1 MKAFIKENKVILIK
15 LLISLCLVIT
25 GAIVNNFNEQASFI
39 IYIVAYIL
47 IAYKTI
53 YKGIVKLFKNA
64 QVGERLL
71 MTIASLGAII
81 IGELFEASL
90 IIILYEIGELV
101 EHVAKK
107 GSRSSVEKLLS
118 IRPEKARLKLTGE
131 HVDVENVEIDELLEI
146 YPGERIPLDGV
157 VDEGIAMVDTSII
170 TGESDPREVR
180 SGGEVLAG
188 CINLDSVITIK
199 VTRKSTQSA
208 AQRIIDLA
216 EKSLEKKTK
225 GERFIAK
232 FAKIYTP
239 IVCGV
244 AFLVATVPTIFGLDM
259 YEWCNRAFSMLA
271 ISCPCA
277 LVISIP
283 LAYYCAIG
291 YASKKGILIKDSLTL
306 EKLEKLNVIAFDKT
320 GTLTKSDLHVNKI
333 EAYGDYTKIK
343 LLELA
348 CIVEAK
354 SSHPLAVAVR
364 NEAKRFKI
372 TVPKGEN
379 YTEKAGCG
387 VECDSEY
394 GHIKA
399 GSKSFVGAITGSNV
413 GTIFVSVDGTY
424 VGYVGVGDDL
434 KPNSK
439 RTFDALRALG
449 VEKMYILS
457 GDKKS
462 KVDAVAGA
470 LYADGAYSQLL
481 PETKLNALED
491 IIKEHENARTGYCGD
506 GINDLPCLTR
516 ADVGISMGAVGSDV
530 AIEKSDIIIMDD
542 DLEKLPQAM
551 IIAKKTKKI
560 AIFNIVFSIS
570 IKAILLALSLII
582 PTFPIW
588 VAVLGDVGTM
598 LIATLVATRAGR

>member
-15 LLISLCLVIT
+15 LLISLCLVIA
-25 GAIVNNFNEQASFI
+25 GAIISNFNEQISFI
-39 IYIVAYIL
+39 IYIVAYVL

-53 YKGIVKLFKNA
+53 YKGIVKLFKDA

-90 IIILYEIGELV
+90 IIILYEIGELI
-101 EHVAKK
+101 EAGAKK
-107 GSRSSVEKLLS
+107 GSRASVEKLLS

-131 HVDVENVEIDELLEI
+131 HLDVENVEIDQLVEI

-157 VDEGIAMVDTSII
+157 VYEGIASVDTSII

-180 SGGEVLAG
+180 QGGEVLAG
-188 CINLDSVITIK
+188 CINLDSVVTVK

-208 AQRIIDLA
+208 AQRIIDLS

-239 IVCGV
+239 IVCGI
-244 AFLVATVPTIFGLDM
+244 AFLVAVIPTLFGLDM
-259 YEWCNRAFSMLA
+259 VEWCNRAFSMLA

-372 TVPKGEN
+372 NVPKGEN
-379 YTEKAGCG
+379 YTEKAGHG

-413 GTIFVSVDGTY
+413 GTIFVSVDGVY
-424 VGYVGVGDDL
+424 VGYVGVGDNL

-439 RTFDALRALG
+439 KAFDELKALG
-449 VEKMYILS
+449 VEKLMILS

-470 LYADGAYSQLL
+470 LYADRAYSQLL
-481 PETKLNALED
+481 PETKLQALED
-491 IIKEHENARTGYCGD
+491 IIQGEEDIRIGYCGD

-530 AIEKSDIIIMDD
+530 AVEKSDIIIMDD
-542 DLEKLPQAM
+542 DLEKLPQS
-551 IIAKKTKKI
+551 IVIAKKTKKI
-560 AIFNIVFSIS
+560 AIFNIAFSIS

-582 PTFPIW
+582 PAFPIW
-588 VAVLGDVGTM
+588 IAVLGDVGTM
-598 LIATLVATRAGR
+598 LIAVLIATRAGR

>member
-1 MKAFIKENKVILIK
+1 MKAFLKENKVILIK
-15 LLISLCLVIT
+15 LLISLLLVIL
-25 GAIVNNFNEQASFI
+25 GAIVSNFNEQISFI

-53 YKGIVKLFKNA
+53 YKGIVKLFKDA
-64 QVGERLL
+64 EVGERLL

-101 EHVAKK
+101 ERGAKK
-107 GSRSSVEKLLS
+107 GSRNSVEKLLS

-131 HVDVENVEIDELLEI
+131 HVCVGEVEIDQLVEI

-157 VDEGIAMVDTSII
+157 VYDGVASVDTSII

-180 SGGEVLAG
+180 QGGEVLAG
-188 CINLDSVITIK
+188 CINLDSVITVK

-225 GERFIAK
+225 GERFITK
-232 FAKIYTP
+232 FARIYTP

-244 AFLVATVPTIFGLDM
+244 AFLVAVIPTIFGLDM
-259 YEWCNRAFSMLA
+259 LEWCNRAFSMLA

-291 YASKKGILIKDSLTL
+291 HASKRGILIKDSLTL
-306 EKLEKLNVIAFDKT
+306 EKLDELNMISFDKT
-320 GTLTKSDLHVNKI
+320 GTLTKSDLHVTKI

-348 CIVEAK
+348 CIVEAT

-372 TVPKGEN
+372 NVSKGEN
-379 YTEKAGCG
+379 YVEKAGFG

-399 GSKSFVGAITGSNV
+399 GNKAFVGAYTGSNV
-413 GTIFVSVDGTY
+413 GTIFVSVNNVY

-439 RTFDALRALG
+439 RAFDELRALG
-449 VEKMYILS
+449 IEKMFILS

-462 KVDAVAGA
+462 KVDAVASA

-491 IIKEHENARTGYCGD
+491 IIKEHEGARMGYCGD
-506 GINDLPCLTR
+506 GINDLPCLSR
-516 ADVGISMGAVGSDV
+516 ADVGISMGAIGSDV
-530 AIEKSDIIIMDD
+530 AVEKSDIIIMDD
-542 DLEKLPQAM
+542 DLEKLPKA
-551 IIAKKTKKI
+551 ILIAKKTKKI
-560 AIFNIVFSIS
+560 AIFNIVFSIA
-570 IKAILLALSLII
+570 IKAILLALSLIF
-582 PTFPIW
+582 PAFPIW

-598 LIATLVATRAGR
+598 LIAVTIAIRAGK

>member
-1 MKAFIKENKVILIK
+1 MKEFIKENRAILIK
-15 LLISLCLVIT
+15 LLISFCLVALGLIF
-25 GAIVNNFNEQASFI
+25 NNLNEQISFI
-39 IYIVAYIL
+39 LYIVAYIL

-53 YKGIVKLFKNA
+53 YKGIKKLFVKGE
-64 QVGERLL
+64 VGERLL
-71 MTIASLGAII
+71 MTLASLGAII

-101 EHVAKK
+101 ERGAKK
-107 GSRSSVEKLLS
+107 GSKSSLEKLLS
-118 IRPEKARLKLTGE
+118 IRPDSARLKETGE
-131 HVDVENVEIDELLEI
+131 IVKSDTIMPDALLEI

-157 VDEGIAMVDTSII
+157 VCEGVGLVDTSII
-170 TGESDPREVR
+170 TGESTPVEVR
-180 SGGEVLAG
+180 AGKEVFGGTL
-188 CINLDSVITIK
+188 NLDAVITIK
-199 VTRKSTQSA
+199 VSRRSTQSA

-216 EKSLEKKTK
+216 EKSLEKKNK
-225 GERFIAK
+225 GIRFIEK

-239 IVCGV
+239 IVCGL
-244 AFLVATVPTIFGLDM
+244 ALLVAVIPPLFGLDFID
-259 YEWCNRAFSMLA
+259 WANKAFSMLA

-291 YASKKGILIKDSLTL
+291 YASKRGILVKDSLAL
-306 EKLEKLNVIAFDKT
+306 EKLESLNAMAFDKT
-320 GTLTKSDLHVNKI
+320 GTLTKSDLHVTKI

-343 LLELA
+343 LLELV
-348 CIVEAK
+348 CIAESK
-354 SSHPLAVAVR
+354 SNHPLAQAVR

-372 TVPKGEN
+372 NVPSGEN
-379 YTEKAGCG
+379 YVEKPGFG

-399 GSKSFVGAITGSNV
+399 GSKIYVGAITGSNV
-413 GTIFVSVDGTY
+413 GTVFVSVDGKY

-434 KPNSK
+434 KPNGK
-439 RTFDALRALG
+439 KAFERLRGLG
-449 VEKMYILS
+449 IKKMIILS

-462 KVDAVAGA
+462 KVDAVASA

-481 PETKLNALED
+481 PETKLEALED
-491 IIKEHENARTGYCGD
+491 IIQNNEGIKIGYCGD

-530 AIEKSDIIIMDD
+530 AVERGDVIIMDD
-542 DLEKLPQAM
+542 DLEKIPEA
-551 IIAKKTKKI
+551 ITIAKKTKR
-560 AIFNIVFSIS
+560 ASVFNIAFSIS
-570 IKAILLALSLII
+570 IKAVLLALSLAI
-582 PTFPIW
+582 PAFPIW

-598 LIATLVATRAGR
+598 LIAVLVATRAGK

>member
-1 MKAFIKENKVILIK
+1 MKGFIKENKVILIK
-15 LLISLCLVIT
+15 LLISLLLVIT
-25 GAIVNNFNEQASFI
+25 GAIINNFNEQISFI

-53 YKGIVKLFKNA
+53 YKGIVRLFKEA
-64 QVGERLL
+64 EVSERLL

-101 EHVAKK
+101 EAGAKK
-107 GSRSSVEKLLS
+107 GSRKSVEKLLS

-131 HVDVENVEIDELLEI
+131 HVDVDEVEIDQLVEI

-157 VDEGIAMVDTSII
+157 VYEGVASVDTSII
-170 TGESDPREVR
+170 TGESVPQEIRA
-180 SGGEVLAG
+180 GGEVLAG
-188 CINLDSVITIK
+188 CINIDSVITVK

-232 FAKIYTP
+232 FARIYTP

-244 AFLVATVPTIFGLDM
+244 AFLIAVLPTIFGLDM
-259 YEWCNRAFSMLA
+259 FEWCNRAFSMLA

-291 YASKKGILIKDSLTL
+291 HASKRGILIKDSLTL
-306 EKLEKLNVIAFDKT
+306 EKLDKLNMISFDKT
-320 GTLTKSDLHVNKI
+320 GTLTKSDLHVTKI

-348 CIVEAK
+348 CIVEAI

-372 TVPKGEN
+372 NVARGEN
-379 YTEKAGCG
+379 YVEKAGYG

-399 GSKSFVGAITGSNV
+399 GNKAFVGAYTGSNV
-413 GTIFVSVDGTY
+413 GTIFVSVDGNY

-439 RTFDALRALG
+439 RAFDELRALG
-449 VEKMYILS
+449 VSKLFILS

-462 KVDAVAGA
+462 KVDAVASA
-470 LYADGAYSQLL
+470 LYADGAYSQLQ

-491 IIKEHENARTGYCGD
+491 IIKEHEGARMGYCGD

-530 AIEKSDIIIMDD
+530 AVEKSDIIIMDD
-542 DLEKLPQAM
+542 DLEKLPKAIM
-551 IIAKKTKKI
+551 IAKKTKKI
-560 AIFNIVFSIS
+560 AIFDIAFSIS
-570 IKAILLALSLII
+570 IKAVLLALSLII
-582 PTFPIW
+582 PAFPIW

-598 LIATLVATRAGR
+598 LIAVLVSIHAGK